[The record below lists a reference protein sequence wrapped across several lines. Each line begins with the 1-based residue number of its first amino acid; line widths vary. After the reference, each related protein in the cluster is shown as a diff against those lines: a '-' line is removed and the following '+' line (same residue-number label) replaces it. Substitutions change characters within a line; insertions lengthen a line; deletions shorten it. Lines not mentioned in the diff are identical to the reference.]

1 VRSKLSRRTFLSTLG
16 LLPIRAAIGAPLFE
30 EIPAAAS
37 GLRWVHNNAFSAQRF
52 LPETMG
58 PSVAFLDFDN
68 DGWMDI
74 FLVNSGPCDFF
85 QPAEVAVRDRY
96 AAEVR
101 QYRTRSSRARA
112 TPSIPGGGEAG
123 RSC

>member
-58 PSVAFLDFDN
+58 PGVAFLDFDN
-68 DGWMDI
+68 DGWMNI
-74 FLVNSGPCDFF
+74 MR
-85 QPAEVAVRDRY
+85 VAG
-96 AAEVR
+96 AADPVV
-101 QYRTRSSRARA
+101 S
-112 TPSIPGGGEAG
+112 
-123 RSC
+123 